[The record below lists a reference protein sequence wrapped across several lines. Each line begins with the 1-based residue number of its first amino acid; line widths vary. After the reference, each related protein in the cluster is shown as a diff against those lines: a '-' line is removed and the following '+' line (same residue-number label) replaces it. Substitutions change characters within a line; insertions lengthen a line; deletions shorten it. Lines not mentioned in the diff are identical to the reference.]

1 MASEGLAEEL
11 EAVLGG
17 QGLRVQSWDSEPAG
31 ELRAP
36 VRLRRNVC
44 YVVLAVFLNEQ
55 VSVRPPARRPTAW
68 ARSAQPAP
76 WGPRTY
82 RQEPALL
89 CGWRSPV
96 LQSTVILTTEPC
108 APNSEPC
115 DCQTYR
121 GENRVQELVCLIPL
135 GLGA

>member
-11 EAVLGG
+11 EAALRG

-55 VSVRPPARRPTAW
+55 VSVRPLWPAAPPPHRPTAW
-68 ARSAQPAP
+68 AEARSQPRGNR
-76 WGPRTY
+76 GPTGRNQ
-82 RQEPALL
+82 RFFVGGASQFCKAL
-89 CGWRSPV
+89 S
-96 LQSTVILTTEPC
+96 
-108 APNSEPC
+108 
-115 DCQTYR
+115 Y
-121 GENRVQELVCLIPL
+121 
-135 GLGA
+135 